1 VIGALMVIAVAA
13 CSYWWMCRCD
23 GRFPRATPPVS
34 ATAQRAASTT
44 TALGLQDEPDQCR
57 VTGGT
62 WTELDERQLIRL
74 LMESAPI
81 NPPATNTIHNAVPQV
96 EHVENTD
103 TP

>member
-1 VIGALMVIAVAA
+1 VIVVLIVLALTA
-13 CSYWWMCRCD
+13 CSYWWMFR
-23 GRFPRATPPVS
+23 GVRSPRAATPVAPP
-34 ATAQRAASTT
+34 AQPAIGET
-44 TALGLQDEPDQCR
+44 TALGLDDEPDQCR
-57 VTGGT
+57 ATGGT

-74 LMESAPI
+74 LTESAPI